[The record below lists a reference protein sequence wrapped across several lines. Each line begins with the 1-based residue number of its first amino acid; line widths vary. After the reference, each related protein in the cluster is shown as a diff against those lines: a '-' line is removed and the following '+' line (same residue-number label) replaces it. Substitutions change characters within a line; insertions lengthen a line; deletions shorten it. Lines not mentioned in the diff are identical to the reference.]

1 MCRESDVITIHTPL
15 SAETKNLI
23 DEKRISLMKKGVILV
38 NVARGAVVDEKAV
51 AEGVKNGQIGAFG
64 SDVYSEEP
72 FGESHPFSEIK
83 DMENVI
89 LTPHMAWGAY
99 EARKRCLDEVISN
112 IKAFYNGEIK
122 QRVDI

>member
-1 MCRESDVITIHTPL
+1 
-15 SAETKNLI
+15 
-23 DEKRISLMKKGVILV
+23 MKKGVILV
-38 NVARGAVVDEKAV
+38 NVARGAVIDEKAI
-51 AEGVKNGQIGAFG
+51 AEAVKGGQIGAFG

-72 FGESHPFSEIK
+72 FGENHPFSEIM

-112 IKAFYNGEIK
+112 IEAFYNGEIK